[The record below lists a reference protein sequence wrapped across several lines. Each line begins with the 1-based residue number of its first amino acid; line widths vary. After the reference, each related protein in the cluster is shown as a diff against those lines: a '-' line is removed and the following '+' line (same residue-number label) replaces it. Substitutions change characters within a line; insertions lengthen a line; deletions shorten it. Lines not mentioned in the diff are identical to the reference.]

1 MRKGTFSVQNAS
13 THSSKHNSREEAPK
27 YLIGLESG
35 KSNYY
40 ELIVEDKEFVENA
53 KLRYK
58 KCVKQNMQK
67 KQIPGLIKETI
78 LTLKEHQ
85 DENDVKALF
94 KELNKKYGGHF
105 LTEVSIHRDEG
116 HFVRNDI
123 AYYPTKNIIQ
133 KENNWYICSN
143 AHIEKPKK
151 NDFDVKV
158 DINEFKKVYNYH
170 AHAKFSMFDMNTGKT
185 ARIDKKAMSSRI
197 KFISKYLGLE
207 YGPGKDRYV
216 KKSVNQ
222 IKDEHLAAS
231 NEKIRE
237 LAKQK
242 DLKLEIARIR
252 EELQKEKATRKDYA
266 ALEELNR
273 NLKKKISNKQITIDE
288 MQNEIDTLNE
298 QFNNNINPI
307 ELEKELESV
316 LDEHLEEQ
324 EVKIGLF
331 GKETKTI
338 VEDKFSFRNALSK
351 LISKGAV
358 YLLEKYKELQIQYE
372 NLKEK
377 YIDVKEENIH
387 LKSLIERMRYNHN
400 NSKKMNTDI
409 SKNDNIK
416 RKFPEKRY

>member
-27 YLIGLESG
+27 YLIGLESE

-58 KCVKQNMQK
+58 ECVKQNMQK

-78 LTLKEHQ
+78 LTLQEHQ

-116 HFVRNDI
+116 HFVKNDI

-133 KENNWYICSN
+133 KENDWYICSN
-143 AHIEKPKK
+143 THIEKPKK

-158 DINEFKKVYNYH
+158 DINEFKKIYNYH

-185 ARIDKKAMSSRI
+185 ARMDKKAMSSRI
-197 KFISKYLGLE
+197 KFISDYLGLE
-207 YGPGKDRYV
+207 YGPGKDRHV

-307 ELEKELESV
+307 ELEKELERV

-331 GKETKTI
+331 GKETKSV
-338 VEDKFSFRNALSK
+338 VEDKFSFKSALSK

-358 YLLEKYKELQIQYE
+358 YLLKKYNDLKIRYE
-372 NLKEK
+372 DLKEQ
-377 YIDVKEENIH
+377 YREVKEENNY
-387 LKSLIERMRYNHN
+387 LKSVLVR
-400 NSKKMNTDI
+400 KKYDDFDKKEIDI
-409 SKNDNIK
+409 NMLK
-416 RKFPEKRY
+416 RKRTRKIN

>member
-13 THSSKHNSREEAPK
+13 LHSSKHNSREEAPR

-40 ELIVEDKEFVENA
+40 ELIVEDEEFIKNA
-53 KLRYK
+53 KLKYK
-58 KCVKQNMQK
+58 ECVKQNMQK

-78 LTLKEHQ
+78 LTLQEHQ
-85 DENDVKALF
+85 DESDVKALF

-105 LTEVSIHRDEG
+105 LTEVSVHRDEG
-116 HFVRNDI
+116 HFLRNDI
-123 AYYPTKNIIQ
+123 AYYPTKNILQ
-133 KENNWYICSN
+133 KENDWYICSN
-143 AHIEKPKK
+143 THIKKPKK
-151 NDFDVKV
+151 NDFDTKV
-158 DINEFKKVYNYH
+158 DIKEFKKVYNYH

-197 KFISKYLGLE
+197 KFISNYLGLE

-222 IKDEHLAAS
+222 VKDEHLAAA

-242 DLKLEIARIR
+242 DLKIQIAKLR

-273 NLKKKISNKQITIDE
+273 ELKKKIGNKQITIDE
-288 MQNEIDTLNE
+288 MQNEIDTLHE
-298 QFNNNINPI
+298 QFNINISPLELEE
-307 ELEKELESV
+307 ELEKV
-316 LDEHLEEQ
+316 LGDHLEEE

-331 GKETKTI
+331 AKETKTI
-338 VEDKFSFRNALSK
+338 VEDKFSFKNALSK
-351 LISKGAV
+351 LITKGAV
-358 YLLEKYKELQIQYE
+358 YLLKMYEELKNKYEQLQKQYNNLEKE
-372 NLKEK
+372 NT
-377 YIDVKEENIH
+377 H
-387 LKSLIERMRYNHN
+387 LKSLIEKLRDKLKENYQD
-400 NSKKMNTDI
+400 KKDI
-409 SKNDNIK
+409 SPDIFPKRNKNNLHK
-416 RKFPEKRY
+416 